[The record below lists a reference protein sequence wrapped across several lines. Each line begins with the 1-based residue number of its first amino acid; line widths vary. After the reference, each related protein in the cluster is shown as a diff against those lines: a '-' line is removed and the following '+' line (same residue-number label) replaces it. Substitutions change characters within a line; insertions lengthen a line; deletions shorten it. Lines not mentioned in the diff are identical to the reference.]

1 MRTKSITLYNIY
13 YSILLFICLLCFYPY
28 KFANAGALVSL
39 CLCTGLCVCVRVC
52 VEVVGSR
59 LHLFAVP
66 RAGWC
71 GAEPREQRTHV
82 NLRARTSSKANS
94 STSSSSKTSSSP
106 TSGHV
111 TAARAD
117 ASLLR
122 SEKPLQ
128 NAWRYPEKKGNGRNP
143 AMNQAASI
151 NIVRYPIREIKHGNL
166 SFNC

>member
-1 MRTKSITLYNIY
+1 M
-13 YSILLFICLLCFYPY
+13 
-28 KFANAGALVSL
+28 LVPQFHFVSAQDSV
-39 CLCTGLCVCVRVC
+39 CVCV
-52 VEVVGSR
+52 SR
-59 LHLFAVP
+59 LSAVVCIRLWSCVQV
-66 RAGWC
+66 RAALNHEGK
-71 GAEPREQRTHV
+71 EHT

-122 SEKPLQ
+122 REKPLQ
-128 NAWRYPEKKGNGRNP
+128 NAWRYPEKKGDGRNP
-143 AMNQAASI
+143 AMNHAASI